1 MRTGIS
7 TPAAGGLMTPPRQT
21 TDPGQ
26 ATETYES
33 DALLAQYCEFHY
45 GPPYLGVDN
54 FPRQCARLCLAAMAE
69 GPRARA
75 LDLGCATGRASFEL
89 ARDFARVDGVDAS
102 RRFIHMARQ
111 LQEMGQYDYALPSEG
126 DLREPRRIRLQD
138 LGLADVA
145 HKVLFRQEDACA
157 LAPEFSAYDLIF
169 AGNLI
174 DRMAC
179 PRSFLGRVHQQL
191 RKGGLLILTSPY
203 TWQTAF
209 TPKQEWLGGFLHQG
223 QAVTSLQ
230 GLHAVLTPR
239 FRPLGSPRQIPF
251 VIRETA
257 RKFQHSQAEMTIWE
271 KT

>member
-1 MRTGIS
+1 MATTQH
-7 TPAAGGLMTPPRQT
+7 TPA
-21 TDPGQ
+21 PGQ
-26 ATETYES
+26 TADTYES
-33 DALLAQYCEFHY
+33 DFLLAQYCEFHY
-45 GPPYLGVDN
+45 GPAYLGVAN
-54 FPRQCARLCLAAMAE
+54 FPRQCAELCLAAMAH
-69 GPRARA
+69 GPRERA

-89 ARDFARVDGVDAS
+89 ARGFARVDGVDAS

-111 LQEMGQYDYALPSEG
+111 LQQTGQYDYALPSEG
-126 DLREPRRIRLQD
+126 DLREPRHIRLRD
-138 LGLADVA
+138 LGLTDVA
-145 HKVLFRQEDACA
+145 HKVVFRQGDACG
-157 LAPEFSAYDLIF
+157 LEPQLGAYDLIF

-179 PRSFLGRVHQQL
+179 PRNFLGWVHQRL

-230 GLHAVLTPR
+230 GLHAVLTPH